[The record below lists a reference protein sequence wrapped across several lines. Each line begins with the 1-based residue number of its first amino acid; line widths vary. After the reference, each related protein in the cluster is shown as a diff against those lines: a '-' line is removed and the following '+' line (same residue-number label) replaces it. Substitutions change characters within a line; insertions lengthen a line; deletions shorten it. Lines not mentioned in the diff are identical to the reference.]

1 MSSASGRTRPSTNAT
16 ERKSAEVSDLKKAH
30 RGLRRRP
37 LYTPLAIVVG
47 SVLAVVLVVT
57 WLVASWGSTTVVLV
71 RHAEKLEGGEDPGLS
86 EVGQAHAG
94 RLAEM
99 LERAGI
105 EAIYVSQARRT
116 QETAV
121 PVAALAGVEPQVVA
135 ADQPSK
141 LLRRLKWRHRSE
153 VVLVVGHSN
162 TVPIIA
168 DGLGAEIGLVDAE
181 DYSGLW
187 IISYSRLRGTRLL
200 TLRY

>member
-1 MSSASGRTRPSTNAT
+1 VSSVKENRTPQTNNT
-16 ERKSAEVSDLKKAH
+16 VGESAELQSLKKDH

-37 LYTPLAIVVG
+37 LYTPLALVVG

-57 WLVASWGSTTVVLV
+57 WLVASWGSTTVVLL
-71 RHAEKLEGGEDPGLS
+71 RHAEKVELGENPGLS
-86 EVGQAHAG
+86 EAGRAHAA

-116 QETAV
+116 QETAA
-121 PVAALAGVEPQVVA
+121 PVAVATGIEPVVVK
-135 ADQPSK
+135 ADQHGK

-162 TVPIIA
+162 TVPLIA

>member
-1 MSSASGRTRPSTNAT
+1 MCWTSAGTRPPGHAGAG
-16 ERKSAEVSDLKKAH
+16 EIAEVQDLKKDH

-37 LYTPLAIVVG
+37 LYTPLTFVVG
-47 SVLAVVLVVT
+47 SVLAVLVLAA
-57 WLVASWGSTTVVLV
+57 WIVASWGSTTVVLV
-71 RHAEKLEGGEDPGLS
+71 RHAEKMELGDDPGLS
-86 EVGQAHAG
+86 EVGLAHAQ

-105 EAIYVSQARRT
+105 EAIYVSEARRT
-116 QETAV
+116 RETAA
-121 PVAALAGVEPQVVA
+121 PVAALAGVEPRVVR
-135 ADQPSK
+135 ADQHAK

-162 TVPIIA
+162 TVPVIA

>member
-1 MSSASGRTRPSTNAT
+1 VPG
-16 ERKSAEVSDLKKAH
+16 LKKDH

-37 LYTPLAIVVG
+37 LYTPLAIVVT
-47 SVLAVVLVVT
+47 SVLVVLLVVA

-71 RHAEKLEGGEDPGLS
+71 RHAE
-86 EVGQAHAG
+86 
-94 RLAEM
+94 RLAEGQDPELSAIGVAHAERLAEI
-99 LERAGI
+99 LERAAIG
-105 EAIYVSQARRT
+105 AIYVSQAQRT
-116 QETAV
+116 QQTAAA
-121 PVAALAGVEPQVVA
+121 VARATGIKPQVIE
-135 ADQPSK
+135 ADK
-141 LLRRLKWRHRSE
+141 HKRLLRRLKWRHRGD

-162 TVPIIA
+162 TVPLIA

>member
-1 MSSASGRTRPSTNAT
+1 MRPPTSAGA
-16 ERKSAEVSDLKKAH
+16 EEIAEVQNLKKDH

-37 LYTPLAIVVG
+37 LYTPLALVVG
-47 SVLAVVLVVT
+47 SILAVVLVGA
-57 WLVASWGSTTVVLV
+57 WIVASWGSTTVVLV
-71 RHAEKLEGGEDPGLS
+71 RHAEKMEVGEDPGLS
-86 EVGQAHAG
+86 EVGQAHAE

-116 QETAV
+116 QETAA
-121 PVAALAGVEPQVVA
+121 PVAAVTGIEPQVGQ
-135 ADQPSK
+135 ADQHGK

-162 TVPIIA
+162 TVPLIA
-168 DGLGAEIGLVDAE
+168 GGLGAEIGLVDAE